1 MKLVEVE
8 NNSAAFVFGRFNP
21 PTLGH
26 KKLFDQLKTVSDVR
40 FVFVSHTQDKKK
52 NPLSWN
58 QKVSIMS
65 AQFPEMADYVIS
77 DPNIKTIIDVMK
89 FLETAGHKSVIMV
102 AGSDRVKSF
111 EELLNKY
118 NGKEYNFDSIRVH
131 SAGLRDPDADSL
143 EGVSASKAREAA
155 VQGDFDGFATMF
167 AGTDGLKKQIYDA
180 VRKGMGVREGLS
192 DYMDK
197 VDTSEAKIKLS
208 KDPMNFGAMGLEK
221 YKARGPVINIST
233 KDLVGFEPED
243 KMRDPKSMAKVN
255 AIAKAVKDKQP
266 IKPVLV
272 RKYQNG
278 YQIIDGHHRFWGQ
291 RKAGASSIKAQV
303 IPDSDIEEEAAG
315 VGIVT
320 KQNTTKDVNKKTLGK
335 IMKALHLK

>member
-1 MKLVEVE
+1 VKTAVMT
-8 NNSAAFVFGRFNP
+8 FGRFNP
-21 PTLGH
+21 PHIGH
-26 KKLFDQLKTVSDVR
+26 KLVVDTVKKVAKKER
-40 FVFVSHTQDKKK
+40 GTPLVYLSHTQ
-52 NPLSWN
+52 N
-58 QKVSIMS
+58 QKKDPRTYDQKVKFGRGFFGNVVQKTNSKNIVQI
-65 AQFPEMADYVIS
+65 AQELDGKYDNLVMVVGADR
-77 DPNIKTIIDVMK
+77 IKEFDN
-89 FLETAGHKSVIMV
+89 
-102 AGSDRVKSF
+102 
-111 EELLNKY
+111 LLNKY

-131 SAGLRDPDADSL
+131 SAGRRDPDADSL

-167 AGTDGLKKQIYDA
+167 AGTDGLKKKIYDA

-243 KMRDPKSMAKVN
+243 KMRDPKSMAKVD

>member
-89 FLETAGHKSVIMV
+89 FLEKAGHKSVIMV

-180 VRKGMGVREGLS
+180 VRQGMGVKEGLS
-192 DYMDK
+192 DYIDK

-221 YKARGPVINIST
+221 YKARGPVINIPT

-243 KMRDPKSMAKVN
+243 KMRDPKSMAKVD

-303 IPDSDIEEEAAG
+303 VPDSDIEDEAAG

-320 KQNTTKDVNKKTLGK
+320 KKHLGR
-335 IMKALHLK
+335 